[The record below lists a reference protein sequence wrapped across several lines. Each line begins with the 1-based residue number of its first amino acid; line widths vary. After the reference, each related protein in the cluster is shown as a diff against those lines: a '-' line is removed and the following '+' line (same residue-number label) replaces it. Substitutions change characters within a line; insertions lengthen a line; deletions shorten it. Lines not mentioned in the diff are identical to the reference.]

1 MNNEQLRAEFEAW
14 ANGRCELYLVGPAGR
29 YSSATTQFAW
39 EAYQAGRSALQSQAT
54 EAYPC
59 RIVETDFETNTV
71 TLEMQ
76 GKYTVSSGQKYLCDV
91 PLYRCP
97 VPSSQVNLD
106 SSNHIA
112 DARKMVTPL
121 AKRKIQSKID
131 EGEYRYLKGAT
142 VLVNEHGRAAI
153 VNHGGAFYW
162 VENADMYVEFHR
174 AETQFEPDHIP
185 DIGKMVP
192 EGWRLVPVEPD
203 QALLVSMATC
213 LNHGFGLLTKE
224 KQDGQL
230 YDMRKLYDEV
240 VGKGYYSP
248 KTRERYL
255 AMLAA
260 SPKHTGEQ

>member
-1 MNNEQLRAEFEAW
+1 MRKADQSVLDRLHEQQDHIERVRGMVNPSLSIDTKED
-14 ANGRCELYLVGPAGR
+14 
-29 YSSATTQFAW
+29 QH
-39 EAYQAGRSALQSQAT
+39 
-54 EAYPC
+54 
-59 RIVETDFETNTV
+59 
-71 TLEMQ
+71 
-76 GKYTVSSGQKYLCDV
+76 YTV
-91 PLYRCP
+91 RCNDCWWHGNEEGLELAVAADYP
-97 VPSSQVNLD
+97 DDEPAKVCPNCKKLGCLMD
-106 SSNHIA
+106 LEGANHIA